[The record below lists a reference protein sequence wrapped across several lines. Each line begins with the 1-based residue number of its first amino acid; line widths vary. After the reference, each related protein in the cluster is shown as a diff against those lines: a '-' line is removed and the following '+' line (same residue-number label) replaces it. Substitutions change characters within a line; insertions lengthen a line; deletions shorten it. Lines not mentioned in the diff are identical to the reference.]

1 MLDFIK
7 NFSRYP
13 KYLIAIVLGIFW
25 NLIKPMKGFLQNPL
39 TALALLGLLAGGTM
53 FLTLTLSAML
63 GLTSLE

>member
-25 NLIKPMKGFLQNPL
+25 NLIKPMKGFLQNPV
-39 TALALLGLLAGGTM
+39 TALALLGLLAGGTL

-63 GLTSLE
+63 GLTPWE